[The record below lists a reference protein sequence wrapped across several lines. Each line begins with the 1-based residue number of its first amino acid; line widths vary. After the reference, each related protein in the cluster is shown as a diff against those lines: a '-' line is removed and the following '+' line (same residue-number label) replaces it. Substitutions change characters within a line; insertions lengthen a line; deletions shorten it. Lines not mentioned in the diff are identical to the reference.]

1 MRAKAANIHQK
12 PYICPLIM
20 SQLIT
25 IKDKQFKPYIGAQK
39 IQEAVKNIAKKINAD
54 LNNDFPIFLVVL
66 NGSFMFAADLLR
78 EVTIPC
84 EISFI
89 KLSSYSGTS
98 SSGTVTELIGL
109 NENLN
114 GRTVVIVEDIVDSG
128 NTLEK
133 LMNSL
138 GNTKQIK
145 IAAALFKPEA
155 YKKEHKIDYVGLT
168 IKNEFVIGYGL
179 DYDGQGRNLKDIYTL
194 A

>member
-1 MRAKAANIHQK
+1 
-12 PYICPLIM
+12 M

-39 IQEAVKNIAKKINAD
+39 IQEAVGNIAQKINSE
-54 LNNDFPIFLVVL
+54 LHNDFPIFLVVL

-98 SSGTVTELIGL
+98 SSGTVSELIGL
-109 NENLN
+109 NEDLN

-133 LMNSL
+133 LMGSL
-138 GNTKQIK
+138 SKTKQIK
-145 IAAALFKPEA
+145 VATALFKPEA
-155 YKKEHKIDYVGLT
+155 YKKKHNIDYVGIT
-168 IKNEFVIGYGL
+168 IKNEFVVGYGL
-179 DYDGQGRNLKDIYTL
+179 DYDGQGRNLKDIYIL